1 MSGLTQENFRGK
13 KQTGAG
19 CANKQHSEHHEHTYN
34 RKNHDV
40 NGNIR
45 NTNLFDNISSVISGL
60 DIKMDNDTILLA
72 FFIIFL
78 ARNGADKK
86 LLLALGYILL

>member
-1 MSGLTQENFRGK
+1 
-13 KQTGAG
+13 
-19 CANKQHSEHHEHTYN
+19 
-34 RKNHDV
+34 
-40 NGNIR
+40 
-45 NTNLFDNISSVISGL
+45 
-60 DIKMDNDTILLA
+60 MDNDTILLA